1 MKLGQLIAL
10 SSLLARAS
18 SEKGLSSYL
27 SEKYLEK
34 LAELPKAHEG
44 HIPSDEEQLF
54 SIHYSWFIP
63 LIETYS
69 DTDKVA
75 ILSVLSDKQFS
86 KLSSHFL
93 TGEKRCQ
100 FKTLGVRYLR
110 QTLFKLLTYEQKEF
124 VPIAFL
130 PENSFNA
137 LLKLSKPELTTLI
150 DYLGL
155 RDLSTEFKQI
165 VKASQIKEIHKAL
178 STEQKN
184 YLKEVLKS
192 GESVKFSSLKLD
204 QWNGTEEMLKK
215 VLHQRGLNRLGKAL
229 FGCHPSLFWH
239 ICHRLDVGRA
249 HVLRK
254 LMSHTSDEVQSVLET
269 QVMDLI
275 HKLQGAS

>member
-1 MKLGQLIAL
+1 MKLGQLVAL
-10 SSLLARAS
+10 SSLLSRAP
-18 SEKGLSSYL
+18 SEKGLSNYL
-27 SEKYLEK
+27 SQKYLEK
-34 LAELPKAHEG
+34 LSEIPKTQED

-69 DTDKVA
+69 DTDKIA
-75 ILSVLSDKQFS
+75 ILSALSDKQFA
-86 KLSSHFL
+86 KLSAHFL
-93 TGEKRCQ
+93 TGEKRYH
-100 FKTLGVRYLR
+100 FKKLGVRYLR
-110 QTLFKLLTYEQKEF
+110 QTLFHLLTYEQKEF

-130 PENSFNA
+130 PQSSFNA
-137 LLKLSKPELTTLI
+137 LLSLSKPQLTTLI

-165 VKASQIKEIHKAL
+165 VQTSQIKEIHKAL
-178 STEQKN
+178 NTDQKN
-184 YLKEVLKS
+184 YLKEVLKH

-204 QWNGTEEMLKK
+204 QWNGTEEMLRK

-254 LMSHTSDEVQSVLET
+254 LMSHTSDEVQAVLEK
-269 QVMDLI
+269 QVLELI